1 MIIVRES
8 FLAKPGQAS
17 RLAAMLKDVSSTVAP
32 GKSRVLTDLTGRFNR
47 VIMETEAESLTD
59 LDERMKEYMSNPA
72 WKTKMKGY
80 TDLWTTGG
88 REVLR
93 VV

>member
-17 RLAAMLKDVSSTVAP
+17 KLAAMLKDVSSTVAP

-47 VIMETEAESLTD
+47 VIMETEAESLAD

-80 TDLWTTGG
+80 TELWTTGA